1 MIQGLGITD
10 ARSSELDRLAD
21 KPGDASDVLSDM
33 ISRRARVGW
42 STHGHTAVDVN
53 IYSSGGRWA
62 EGVRGNVENTD
73 VGKFLR
79 NYLDVDVDEI
89 TRELLDK
96 MDVEGLKRMAE
107 EFEGVKA
114 AAEGGEEASDRWTG
128 FVEGGAFED
137 L

>member
-10 ARSSELDRLAD
+10 ARPSELDRLAD
-21 KPGDASDVLSDM
+21 NPSDATNVLSDM

-79 NYLDVDVDEI
+79 RYLDVDVDEI

-107 EFEGVKA
+107 GLEGVGV
-114 AAEGGEEASDRWTG
+114 AAEGGEVGDRWAG

>member
-1 MIQGLGITD
+1 M
-10 ARSSELDRLAD
+10 
-21 KPGDASDVLSDM
+21 
-33 ISRRARVGW
+33 
-42 STHGHTAVDVN
+42 
-53 IYSSGGRWA
+53 
-62 EGVRGNVENTD
+62 RGNVENTD

-96 MDVEGLKRMAE
+96 MDVEGLRR
-107 EFEGVKA
+107 
-114 AAEGGEEASDRWTG
+114 AAEGLEGMGVAAEGAEEGDRWAG

>member
-10 ARSSELDRLAD
+10 ALPSELDRLVD
-21 KPGDASDVLSDM
+21 NPDDAKDVLSDM

-89 TRELLDK
+89 TKELLDK
-96 MDVEGLKRMAE
+96 MDVEELKRMAE
-107 EFEGVKA
+107 GLEGVGA
-114 AAEGGEEASDRWTG
+114 AAVGGEVGDRWAG
-128 FVEGGAFED
+128 FVENGAFED